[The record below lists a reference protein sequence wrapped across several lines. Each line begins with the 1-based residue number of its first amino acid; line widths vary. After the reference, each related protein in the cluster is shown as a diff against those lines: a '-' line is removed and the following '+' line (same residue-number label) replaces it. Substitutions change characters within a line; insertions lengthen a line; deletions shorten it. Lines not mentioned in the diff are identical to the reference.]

1 MRFKCLFLAL
11 IFSIACAVLPT
22 AIAASDDFSFGV
34 QLFNRKRFGEA
45 AEVFQNV
52 IRKNPKNT
60 NAIYYLGAAL
70 QNKGDTA
77 NASKFYKHLVTK
89 FPRSNGAQYAR
100 RALASLEK
108 SGHSPNRGRSSSA
121 YSSTSTNSGS
131 RGDYIPDSESVP
143 FRRTK
148 NKHLSV
154 NCQINGRPFTMIFDT
169 GAEVCVVGKN
179 HLRQL
184 AIPPPT
190 GPAQTRVRGVGGVVP
205 AWVMPATITL
215 GKIRKTVQLVVMEK
229 SNTPLLGQTFF
240 RDLRYDIDNAT
251 ATIRFKKPGAK
262 GDYVPLDTINIP
274 YRPNGN
280 NILVTAK
287 VNGRNMEFFFDTGA
301 QGTLISK
308 RDQLASGTRGWKL
321 LGYGGSSGVGGSS
334 TTEVYVVDSI
344 ELGPIRKRNM
354 RVAVGGA
361 IGHGLLGQDFFGRR
375 RFTIDREKKMIR
387 FYR

>member
-1 MRFKCLFLAL
+1 MRLKCVFLAL
-11 IFSIACAVLPT
+11 IFAIASALPPM

-34 QLFNRKRFGEA
+34 QLFNRKRYGEA

-52 IRKNPKNT
+52 IRKDPKNT

-70 QNKGDTA
+70 QNKGDIA
-77 NASKFYKHLVTK
+77 SASKFYNHLVTK
-89 FPRSNGAQYAR
+89 YPRSNGAQYAR
-100 RALASLEK
+100 RALVSLQK
-108 SGHSPNRGRSSSA
+108 SGHSPSGGRSSTA

-131 RGDYIPDSESVP
+131 GGDYIPDTESVP

-148 NKHLSV
+148 NQHLSV

-184 AIPPPT
+184 AIPLPAGPPRT
-190 GPAQTRVRGVGGVVP
+190 KIRGVGGVVP

-215 GKIRKTVQLVVMEK
+215 GKIRKTVQLVVMEE
-229 SNTPLLGQTFF
+229 SNTPLLGQAFF

-251 ATIRFKKPGAK
+251 ATIRFKKPGAR
-262 GDYVPLDTINIP
+262 GDYVPVDTINIP
-274 YRPNGN
+274 YTPSGN
-280 NILVTAK
+280 NIIVTAK
-287 VNGRNMEFFFDTGA
+287 VNGRNMDFFFDTGA
-301 QGTLISK
+301 QGTLISS
-308 RDQLASGTRGWKL
+308 RDKAASGNRGWKL
-321 LGYGGSSGVGGSS
+321 IGYGGSSGVGGSS
-334 TTEVYVVDSI
+334 TTMVYEVESI

-361 IGHGLLGQDFFGRR
+361 IGRGLLGQDFFGRR
-375 RFTIDREKKMIR
+375 RFTIDREKRMIR